1 MLRVAF
7 VKDMPGDALDDPEF
21 VKTPLTPQN
30 LEGKVYEPVPRPLN
44 TRGQQRLL
52 RPQ

>member
-30 LEGKVYEPVPRPLN
+30 LEGKVYETVTRLS